1 MALHKSKN
9 RNPKSKIPK
18 MLTDDERK
26 EIEAELPHY
35 PRKQALC
42 IEALKVVQ
50 RHRGW
55 VDDQALRDVADFLE
69 MTVHEVDSVATFYNL
84 IYRREV
90 GKHVIHLCDSV
101 SCWVM
106 GCDGLRK
113 HLESSLGI
121 KTGQTTRDGKFT
133 LLPIPC
139 LGDCD
144 RAPSVMIGRDL
155 HGNLTS
161 EKIDDILRQC
171 E

>member
-1 MALHKSKN
+1 
-9 RNPKSKIPK
+9 
-18 MLTDDERK
+18 MLTDQERE

-55 VDDQALRDVADFLE
+55 VDDEALRDVGGFLE
-69 MTVHEVDSVATFYNL
+69 MTEHEVDSVATFYNL
-84 IYRREV
+84 IYRRKV
-90 GKHVIHLCDSV
+90 GRNVIHLCDSV

-106 GCDGLRK
+106 GCDRICE
-113 HLESSLGI
+113 HLKNSLGI
-121 KTGQTTRDGKFT
+121 EIGETSDDGRFT

-144 RAPSVMIGRDL
+144 KAPSMMIGRELFSDL
-155 HGNLTS
+155 TP
-161 EKIDDILRQC
+161 EKVDEILRSRK
-171 E
+171 

>member
-1 MALHKSKN
+1 
-9 RNPKSKIPK
+9 
-18 MLTDDERK
+18 MLSDKERE

-50 RHRGW
+50 LHRGW
-55 VDDQALRDVADFLE
+55 VDDSALRDVAGFLD
-69 MTVHEVDSVATFYNL
+69 MTEHEVDSVATFYNL

-90 GKHVIHLCDSV
+90 GRNVIHLCDSV

-106 GCDGLRK
+106 GCDSICS
-113 HLESSLGI
+113 HLKKSLGI
-121 KTGQTTRDGKFT
+121 GMGQTTADGKFT

-144 RAPSVMIGRDL
+144 RAPSMMIGRTLHSDL
-155 HGNLTS
+155 TPD
-161 EKIDDILRQC
+161 KVDKILRNC

>member
-1 MALHKSKN
+1 
-9 RNPKSKIPK
+9 
-18 MLTDDERK
+18 MLSDSERQ

-55 VDDQALRDVADFLE
+55 VDDEALGDVAGFLD
-69 MTVHEVDSVATFYNL
+69 MSPHEVDSVATFYNL
-84 IYRREV
+84 IYRRKV
-90 GKHVIHLCDSV
+90 GRHVIHLCDSI

-106 GCDGLRK
+106 GCDGICA
-113 HLESSLGI
+113 HLEESLGI
-121 KTGQTTRDGKFT
+121 EMGQTTADGKFT

-144 RAPSVMIGRDL
+144 RAPSVMIGREL
-155 HGNLTS
+155 HSNLTP
-161 EKIDDILRQC
+161 ERIDDILRQC

>member
-1 MALHKSKN
+1 
-9 RNPKSKIPK
+9 
-18 MLTDDERK
+18 MLSDKERQ

-55 VDDQALRDVADFLE
+55 VDNEALRDIAGFLD
-69 MTVHEVDSVATFYNL
+69 MTEHEVDSVATFYNL

-90 GKHVIHLCDSV
+90 GRNVIHLCDSI

-106 GCDGLRK
+106 GCDGIRAHMEK
-113 HLESSLGI
+113 TLGI
-121 KTGQTTRDGKFT
+121 EMGQTTADGKFT

-144 RAPSVMIGRDL
+144 RAPSVMIGRKL
-155 HGNLTS
+155 HSNLTPES
-161 EKIDDILRQC
+161 IDDILRQC
-171 E
+171 D